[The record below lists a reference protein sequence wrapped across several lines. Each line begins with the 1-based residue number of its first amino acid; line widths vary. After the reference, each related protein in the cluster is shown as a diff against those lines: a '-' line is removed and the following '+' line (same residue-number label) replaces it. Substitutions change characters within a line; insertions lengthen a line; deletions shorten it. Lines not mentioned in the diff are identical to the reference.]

1 MNEPVDTVG
10 GFVRFKLEFAYDGT
24 EFYGW
29 AKQPGL
35 RTVEGAFLAALERI
49 FDAATDDFGLT
60 VAGRTDAGVHARHQV
75 VHIDLNS
82 AQIARLGRY
91 AQTGVLEGS
100 IRDRLNSILD
110 RDIRVFNAEVAPA
123 GFDARFAAT
132 FRRYRYRIA
141 DGAAVKDPIES
152 RSTLWTRHELDLAA
166 MQAAA
171 LKLCGLHDFASF
183 CRPRPFSTTIRELRE
198 VRIERRTDEN
208 RVVEI
213 HLIAD
218 AFCHNMV
225 RSIVGALIAV
235 GEGRASLA
243 DIDARLIAA
252 DRSSS
257 YKVVAAKGLTLM
269 EIGYAAAD
277 KMAEQVVQSRELRR
291 LEGPTYGK
299 YPTEEASPEN

>member
-24 EFYGW
+24 DFNGW

-35 RTVEGAFLAALERI
+35 RTVEGAFLEALERI
-49 FDAATDDFGLT
+49 FEADTDNYGLT

-75 VHIDLNS
+75 AHIDLNPT
-82 AQIARLGRY
+82 QIARLGRY
-91 AQTGVLEGS
+91 AEAGVLEGS
-100 IRDRLNSILD
+100 IRDRLNSLLD
-110 RDIRVFNAEVAPA
+110 ADIRVFSVEVAPVA
-123 GFDARFAAT
+123 FDARFAAT

-141 DGAAVKDPIES
+141 DGAAVKDPIEA
-152 RSTLWTRHELDLAA
+152 RSTLWTRHELDLPA

-198 VRIERRTDEN
+198 VRIVRRTDEN

-213 HLIAD
+213 HLLAD

-243 DIDARLIAA
+243 DIDARLAAA

-269 EIGYAAAD
+269 EIGYPPAD
-277 KMAEQVVQSRELRR
+277 KMAEQVAQSRDLRR
-291 LEGPTYGK
+291 LDGPTYGS
-299 YPTEEASPEN
+299 YETEQAAAEN